1 MSESGQTRLLPRCNT
16 YGRFASISRHY
27 DCDTSGWRMDTW
39 MENGHAAEIAGKH
52 TVRTKPFRAEHVV
65 RYGKVLPICNLA
77 FGTHIRGWEICLED
91 RRNSSSEAKESAPR
105 REQVGSRLRGPGE
118 GDPHSDCAPAPLTRN
133 GGALRVHSDLSI
145 RTRVYPSSAP
155 NVAEVGY
162 IRLRL
167 GRGERCV
174 PHSHRIIL

>member
-1 MSESGQTRLLPRCNT
+1 
-16 YGRFASISRHY
+16 
-27 DCDTSGWRMDTW
+27 MDTW

-105 REQVGSRLRGPGE
+105 REQVGSRLRDPGE
-118 GDPHSDCAPAPLTRN
+118 GDHARCEDPDPLTRN
-133 GGALRVHSDLSI
+133 GRAMLAHSDLSI
-145 RTRVYPSSAP
+145 RTRVYPSSALK
-155 NVAEVGY
+155 VAEVGF
-162 IRLRL
+162 IRLRPGTGDRAL
-167 GRGERCV
+167 RLV
-174 PHSHRIIL
+174 HRNTL